1 MNSRLLNHS
10 RQQSGPGVRVT
21 ARPTTDKET
30 TAKKSSG
37 RGGATR
43 STAKKAKKSKKATTK
58 KVKKAKKPTP
68 DSSSK
73 KKAPKKKPTAKKAK
87 TTAKKAVKKTVKKTV
102 KKAAKKTPPKKVT
115 TRKVS
120 VSAAPKT
127 PAKRRNPRLV
137 QNILSLR
144 PIERESHFEEIGDEE
159 LVNLFE
165 NSYPSELVNIF
176 LGLKPSTCRRVFE
189 IAIKHRKRA
198 YLDVITL
205 YYHRIYLVN
214 PFPLD
219 LRALNGEQVPNY
231 YAILGVSKDATAGEI
246 EVAAKL
252 LLKAYQAESFPPS
265 NRKVSDQRLEEIK
278 DSFSQ
283 LKTTESRQVT
293 DRRLPA
299 IPYYYPRRE
308 PAWLELMPRFIP

>member
-21 ARPTTDKET
+21 ARAKTDKET

-58 KVKKAKKPTP
+58 KVKKAKKPPP

-73 KKAPKKKPTAKKAK
+73 KKAPKKKPTAK

-102 KKAAKKTPPKKVT
+102 KK
-115 TRKVS
+115 
-120 VSAAPKT
+120 AAPKT

-299 IPYYYPRRE
+299 IHYYYPRRDQS
-308 PAWLELMPRFIP
+308 WMELMQRFIP